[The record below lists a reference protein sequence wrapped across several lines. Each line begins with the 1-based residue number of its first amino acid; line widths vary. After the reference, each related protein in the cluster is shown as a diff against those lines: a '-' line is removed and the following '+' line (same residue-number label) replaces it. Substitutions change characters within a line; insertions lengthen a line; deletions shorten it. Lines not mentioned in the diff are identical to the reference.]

1 MQNSGDPETED
12 GNTAGFRE
20 AYSEIVR
27 VTERYM
33 EFAQSTRQA
42 LIRLLLTLS
51 SGALLASIS
60 LLRFPIR
67 VDTVWLTLL
76 PIAWGFL
83 GISVFACVLHFAGN
97 HSYTWLGGALR
108 IFIDEAEELTKGL
121 SLTNQDKAASALK
134 IRLEQFKKDADL
146 KREHRQAGV
155 ALSGFFLGLLTLIVF
170 ATRNLP
176 WSP

>member
-12 GNTAGFRE
+12 GNTPAFRE

-42 LIRLLLTLS
+42 FIRLLLTLS
-51 SGALLASIS
+51 SGALVASIS

-67 VDTVWLTLL
+67 ADTVWLTLL

-97 HSYTWLGGALR
+97 HSYTWVAGALR
-108 IFIDEAEELTKGL
+108 IFIDEAEELTK
-121 SLTNQDKAASALK
+121 
-134 IRLEQFKKDADL
+134 
-146 KREHRQAGV
+146 
-155 ALSGFFLGLLTLIVF
+155 
-170 ATRNLP
+170 
-176 WSP
+176 